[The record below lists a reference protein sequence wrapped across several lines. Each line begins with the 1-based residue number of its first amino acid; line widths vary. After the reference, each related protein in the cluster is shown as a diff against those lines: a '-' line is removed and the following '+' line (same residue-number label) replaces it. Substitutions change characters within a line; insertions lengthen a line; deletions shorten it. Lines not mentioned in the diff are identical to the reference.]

1 MDQSQAF
8 STDDLPH
15 LRVPIHIEAEH
26 LQPHYWSTVYD
37 TVVYSGESMVTAVAA
52 RVRLSA
58 SY

>member
-1 MDQSQAF
+1 MDQSQAL

-15 LRVPIHIEAEH
+15 LRLPIHIEAEH
-26 LQPHYWSTVYD
+26 LQSHWNTEYD